1 MIFYAFCLCLAFLV
15 LVAGVVSSVRII
27 FIIYVGIDHSLAL
40 PLIEN
45 YGYDSHATA
54 TWDNLQGTFK
64 GWAWLGLTLSSYVLF
79 FRERPQKFRQWMK
92 GMAVAEK
99 SVSANGLLGLFGL
112 NMDVA
117 LLEKLTSM
125 RR

>member
-1 MIFYAFCLCLAFLV
+1 MKTCPVPLGGGLFTLLVSIVGLVATSKRSPCLLIFYAFCLCLAFLV

-54 TWDNLQGTFK
+54 TWDNLQGTHM
-64 GWAWLGLTLSSYVLF
+64 SI
-79 FRERPQKFRQWMK
+79 
-92 GMAVAEK
+92 VAIFP
-99 SVSANGLLGLFGL
+99 L
-112 NMDVA
+112 
-117 LLEKLTSM
+117 
-125 RR
+125 

>member
-1 MIFYAFCLCLAFLV
+1 MKTCPVPLGGGLFTLLVSIVGLVATSKRSPCLLIFYAFCLCLAFLV

-54 TWDNLQGTFK
+54 TWDNLQGK
-64 GWAWLGLTLSSYVLF
+64 
-79 FRERPQKFRQWMK
+79 QMII
-92 GMAVAEK
+92 VAIFP
-99 SVSANGLLGLFGL
+99 L
-112 NMDVA
+112 
-117 LLEKLTSM
+117 
-125 RR
+125 